1 MDGAT
6 LMAIYHVKGPD
17 GIEHELEGPEGAT
30 DEQVIAKAREAF
42 GHQQPEAPMPA
53 AIEADK
59 GGLQDVSIAD
69 TVAAPFMAA
78 DAAGEGAAE
87 GLGKAGHPVAGA
99 VVGTALQMA
108 PYAPAAISGIKAAG
122 PIGETITNGVK
133 NYLSKNAGK
142 FARKTAIEA
151 IEPTTTNIDQLKDK
165 LGGRQGVEDAG
176 QYLLDQKVV
185 TPGASADDMT
195 ARLGG
200 LADRAGRHIGEWR
213 DKADLRS
220 IAQGAERPSS
230 LDIEKAIRE
239 KLAAKYGP
247 GAEAGQGSEL
257 QNAIDEVRK
266 MAPVEESSTG
276 AEMAQTVENG
286 MPQEPTPGNKFWR
299 DYYGVAPDEV
309 DAYEAARAADDA
321 GSLAR
326 GTRTYRPGQQTGP
339 QSFEPGS
346 PNPIQ
351 TGGPAPV
358 ESFPY
363 LNDQPT
369 FTDLSDTATRLN
381 DVARNARQINQPS
394 GAMTDAANV
403 LSQKSTEGLEN
414 FLQPTEQGAFA
425 ADKAEFGLTK
435 GLEQITDR
443 TASRDMAGSIG
454 STPVSRY
461 AWYSQVFHK
470 VMPLSRQASYADKIS
485 KAMKLNPQAF
495 GRNAQVLQRAMQAGK
510 ASLNS
515 TIYMLQQ
522 QDPDFKEEFEE
533 MNKQ

>member
-1 MDGAT
+1 MNDRER
-6 LMAIYHVKGPD
+6 K
-17 GIEHELEGPEGAT
+17 EKELELLELE
-30 DEQVIAKAREAF
+30 EQEANTS
-42 GHQQPEAPMPA
+42 QPEQPLSP

-59 GGLQDVSIAD
+59 QGLQDVSIAD

-78 DAAGEGAAE
+78 DAAGEVATDRIGE
-87 GLGKAGHPVAGA
+87 AGYPKTGA

-108 PYAPAAISGIKAAG
+108 PYIPAAVSGIKAAG

-151 IEPTTTNIDQLKDK
+151 VEPTTTNIDQLKEK
-165 LGGRQGVEDAG
+165 LGGEEGIDNAG
-176 QYLLDQKVV
+176 QYLLDNVI
-185 TPGASADDMT
+185 TPDASAKDMT

-213 DKADLRS
+213 DKADFRS

-247 GAEAGQGSEL
+247 GAEAGQGGEL
-257 QNAIDEVRK
+257 ENAINEVRK
-266 MAPVEESSTG
+266 LAPVEQSSTG
-276 AEMAQTVENG
+276 AEMAQTMENAG
-286 MPQEPTPGNKFWR
+286 GE
-299 DYYGVAPDEV
+299 APD
-309 DAYEAARAADDA
+309 AFQSARAAQENLPEMTD
-321 GSLAR
+321 G
-326 GTRTYRPGQQTGP
+326 
-339 QSFEPGS
+339 
-346 PNPIQ
+346 
-351 TGGPAPV
+351 
-358 ESFPY
+358 FPY
-363 LNDQPT
+363 LNDKPT
-369 FTDLSDTATRLN
+369 FSELSDTATRLN

-414 FLQPTEQGAFA
+414 FLQPTEQAAFA

-443 TASRDMAGSIG
+443 TASRDLTG
-454 STPVSRY
+454 STGTTPISRY
-461 AWYSQVFHK
+461 AWYSQIFHK

-485 KAMKLNPQAF
+485 KAMKINPQAF

-515 TIYMLQQ
+515 VIYMLQQ

>member
-1 MDGAT
+1 
-6 LMAIYHVKGPD
+6 MAIYKVRGPD
-17 GIEHELEGPEGAT
+17 GAQHELNGPDGAT
-30 DEQVIAKAREAF
+30 DEQIIAAAEEAF
-42 GHQQPEAPMPA
+42 GHPQAETPMPA

-59 GGLQDVSIAD
+59 QGLQDVSVAD
-69 TVAAPFMAA
+69 AVGAPFMAA
-78 DAAGEGAAE
+78 DAAGEVSAE
-87 GLGKAGHPVAGA
+87 RLGEAGYPKTGA

-108 PYAPAAISGIKAAG
+108 PYAPAAISALKAA
-122 PIGETITNGVK
+122 PAIGETMTNGIK

-151 IEPTTTNIDQLKDK
+151 IEPTTTNIDQLKDA
-165 LGGRQGVEDAG
+165 LGGRQGVENAG

-213 DKADLRS
+213 DTADFRS
-220 IAQGAERPSS
+220 IAQGAERPTS
-230 LDIEKAIRE
+230 LEIEKAIRE

-247 GAEAGQGSEL
+247 GAEAGQGGEL
-257 QNAIDEVRK
+257 ENAINEVRK
-266 MAPVEESSTG
+266 LSPVKKSTTG
-276 AEMAQTVENG
+276 EEMAQTMENTG
-286 MPQEPTPGNKFWR
+286 LEKDP
-299 DYYGVAPDEV
+299 YYFPEKMESA
-309 DAYEAARAADDA
+309 DAFQAARAKQEVLPEMTD
-321 GSLAR
+321 G
-326 GTRTYRPGQQTGP
+326 
-339 QSFEPGS
+339 
-346 PNPIQ
+346 
-351 TGGPAPV
+351 
-358 ESFPY
+358 FPY
-363 LNDQPT
+363 INDKPT
-369 FTDLSDTATRLN
+369 FSELADTSTRLN
-381 DVARNARQINQPS
+381 TVAKNARQINQPS

-403 LSQKSTEGLEN
+403 LSQKSTEGLET
-414 FLQPTEQGAFA
+414 FLQPPEQAAFA
-425 ADKAEFGLTK
+425 ADKAEYGVTK
-435 GLEQITDR
+435 GLEKITDR

-485 KAMKLNPQAF
+485 KAMKLNPEAF
-495 GRNAQVLQRAMQAGK
+495 GRNAQALQRAMQAGK